1 MIGNKYPSHTVM
13 DVRIHA
19 VTMEEALRCAREMA
33 ASGEEH
39 IIATANAE
47 MVMIAQEDKELAYV
61 LNHCSLV
68 VPDGAGILWAGEQLG
83 TYFPARVAGA
93 DYAEEILKI
102 AVKEKWPV
110 YFLGGAPGVAET
122 AIRRFTERYGLFE
135 KAGFH
140 DGYFDKM
147 EEQKIVE
154 EIKSGGTKVLL
165 CGMGVPKQEKW
176 LWNHKKELGPVLAMG
191 VGGVFDVM
199 AGNLRRAPLWMR
211 NHRLEWAYRLYL
223 QPSRIGRMAA
233 IPKFMLAI
241 KKWKRKNGNML
252 KKPIILPEGYP
263 FIIISLIVAALLWY
277 FGMLYTAVIPFV
289 FSCYFCYFFR
299 CPRRNAIIPPG
310 EDTIVSP
317 ADGTVVDVSHGVE
330 EEMYLGEKCHKIT
343 IFLSVF
349 DVHCNRSPMEGTIKY
364 QSYTQGRFLPA
375 YEKEVGFENERG
387 AIGIEGKHRNIL
399 VILIAGILARR
410 VVSWKQLGDP
420 LQKGELYGMIKFGSC
435 TELYIPGEAEICV
448 KKGDTVRGGLTIVG
462 RLKLE

>member
-83 TYFPARVAGA
+83 AYFPARVAGA

-122 AIRRFTERYGLFE
+122 AIRKFTERYGSFE

-140 DGYFDKM
+140 DGYFDEM

-165 CGMGVPKQEKW
+165 CGMGVPKQE
-176 LWNHKKELGPVLAMG
+176 NV
-191 VGGVFDVM
+191 
-199 AGNLRRAPLWMR
+199 
-211 NHRLEWAYRLYL
+211 
-223 QPSRIGRMAA
+223 
-233 IPKFMLAI
+233 
-241 KKWKRKNGNML
+241 
-252 KKPIILPEGYP
+252 
-263 FIIISLIVAALLWY
+263 
-277 FGMLYTAVIPFV
+277 
-289 FSCYFCYFFR
+289 
-299 CPRRNAIIPPG
+299 
-310 EDTIVSP
+310 P
-317 ADGTVVDVSHGVE
+317 A
-330 EEMYLGEKCHKIT
+330 
-343 IFLSVF
+343 
-349 DVHCNRSPMEGTIKY
+349 
-364 QSYTQGRFLPA
+364 
-375 YEKEVGFENERG
+375 
-387 AIGIEGKHRNIL
+387 
-399 VILIAGILARR
+399 
-410 VVSWKQLGDP
+410 W
-420 LQKGELYGMIKFGSC
+420 
-435 TELYIPGEAEICV
+435 
-448 KKGDTVRGGLTIVG
+448 
-462 RLKLE
+462 

>member
-1 MIGNKYPSHTVM
+1 MIENKYPSHAVM

-19 VTMEEALRCAREMA
+19 ITMEEALRCACEMA

-47 MVMIAQEDKELAYV
+47 MVMIAQEDKELAYI

-83 TYFPARVAGA
+83 THFPARVAGA

-122 AIRRFTERYGLFE
+122 AIRRFTERYGSFE

-140 DGYFDKM
+140 DGYFDEM

-176 LWNHKKELGPVLAMG
+176 LWNHRKELGPVLAMG

-199 AGNLRRAPLWMR
+199 AGNLQRAPLWMR

-233 IPKFMLAI
+233 IPKFMLAV
-241 KKWKRKNGNML
+241 KKWKRKNGNR
-252 KKPIILPEGYP
+252 
-263 FIIISLIVAALLWY
+263 
-277 FGMLYTAVIPFV
+277 T
-289 FSCYFCYFFR
+289 C
-299 CPRRNAIIPPG
+299 
-310 EDTIVSP
+310 
-317 ADGTVVDVSHGVE
+317 
-330 EEMYLGEKCHKIT
+330 
-343 IFLSVF
+343 
-349 DVHCNRSPMEGTIKY
+349 
-364 QSYTQGRFLPA
+364 
-375 YEKEVGFENERG
+375 
-387 AIGIEGKHRNIL
+387 
-399 VILIAGILARR
+399 
-410 VVSWKQLGDP
+410 
-420 LQKGELYGMIKFGSC
+420 
-435 TELYIPGEAEICV
+435 
-448 KKGDTVRGGLTIVG
+448 
-462 RLKLE
+462 

>member
-1 MIGNKYPSHTVM
+1 MIENKYPSHTVM

-47 MVMIAQEDKELAYV
+47 MVMIAQEDKELVYV

-122 AIRRFTERYGLFE
+122 AIRRFTERYGSFE

-140 DGYFDKM
+140 DGYFDEI

-176 LWNHKKELGPVLAMG
+176 LWNHRKELGPVLAMG

-199 AGNLRRAPLWMR
+199 AGNLQRAPLWMR
-211 NHRLEWAYRLYL
+211 NHRLEWAY
-223 QPSRIGRMAA
+223 I
-233 IPKFMLAI
+233 
-241 KKWKRKNGNML
+241 
-252 KKPIILPEGYP
+252 
-263 FIIISLIVAALLWY
+263 
-277 FGMLYTAVIPFV
+277 
-289 FSCYFCYFFR
+289 
-299 CPRRNAIIPPG
+299 
-310 EDTIVSP
+310 
-317 ADGTVVDVSHGVE
+317 
-330 EEMYLGEKCHKIT
+330 
-343 IFLSVF
+343 
-349 DVHCNRSPMEGTIKY
+349 CNRAVSDVWRRF
-364 QSYTQGRFLPA
+364 QSLCWR
-375 YEKEVGFENERG
+375 
-387 AIGIEGKHRNIL
+387 
-399 VILIAGILARR
+399 
-410 VVSWKQLGDP
+410 
-420 LQKGELYGMIKFGSC
+420 
-435 TELYIPGEAEICV
+435 
-448 KKGDTVRGGLTIVG
+448 
-462 RLKLE
+462 

>member
-1 MIGNKYPSHTVM
+1 MIENKCPSHMVM

-140 DGYFDKM
+140 DGYFDEM

-241 KKWKRKNGNML
+241 KKWKRKNGN
-252 KKPIILPEGYP
+252 
-263 FIIISLIVAALLWY
+263 
-277 FGMLYTAVIPFV
+277 
-289 FSCYFCYFFR
+289 
-299 CPRRNAIIPPG
+299 
-310 EDTIVSP
+310 
-317 ADGTVVDVSHGVE
+317 
-330 EEMYLGEKCHKIT
+330 KI
-343 IFLSVF
+343 
-349 DVHCNRSPMEGTIKY
+349 C
-364 QSYTQGRFLPA
+364 
-375 YEKEVGFENERG
+375 
-387 AIGIEGKHRNIL
+387 
-399 VILIAGILARR
+399 
-410 VVSWKQLGDP
+410 
-420 LQKGELYGMIKFGSC
+420 
-435 TELYIPGEAEICV
+435 
-448 KKGDTVRGGLTIVG
+448 
-462 RLKLE
+462 